1 MTYKTLEKLH
11 KDTKILSESK
21 SWYIIAIHTVN
32 TKQIAWT
39 TNSKD
44 MSKNRTINVKDQSRN
59 SKKIK
64 KHKNN

>member
-1 MTYKTLEKLH
+1 MIYSH
-11 KDTKILSESK
+11 
-21 SWYIIAIHTVN
+21 HTVN

-64 KHKNN
+64 NTRIIKKLPHVDQVLCQSNRLAVS